1 MTRHRSR
8 TAVATSALL
17 VVAGAFY
24 VLGAWE
30 RWGAVCSFGPD
41 DSSRCVLRG
50 DGRFDPV
57 LPESTGVQVGSA
69 SQLIG
74 LAMLLIAVALALMPA
89 ALGRRTTGFTRP
101 VLAAAVLVQA
111 SAGALTL
118 VSGLRGRGVDLPQTA
133 TFLFSALLLPC
144 LVGLALLIPDGD
156 DRRAGLRGGLVGW
169 MLIGTTPMIQ
179 LIVAPAIGGIA
190 VDASPW
196 SEVMV
201 APFLLVAAVAL
212 LAGTRRQRA
221 FSNQHLAHSLS
232 L

>member
-8 TAVATSALL
+8 AVVATSVLL
-17 VVAGAFY
+17 VAAGALY

-41 DSSRCVLRG
+41 DSTACVLRG

-57 LPESTGVQVGSA
+57 LPDTWADVGSA

-74 LAMLLIAVALALMPA
+74 LAMLLIAAALALTPV
-89 ALGRRTTGFTRP
+89 ALGRRTTGFTAV
-101 VLAAAVLVQA
+101 VLAMAVLVQG

-118 VSGLRGRGVDLPQTA
+118 VSGLRGEGVDFPQTA
-133 TFLFSALLLPC
+133 MSFSYVVLLP
-144 LVGLALLIPDGD
+144 LLIGLALLIPDGE

-179 LIVAPAIGGIA
+179 LMVAPALGGIA

-201 APFLLVAAVAL
+201 APFLLVAALAL
-212 LAGTRRQRA
+212 LVGTRGQRS